1 MPKKQFRVG
10 LIGAFVFLGLVL
22 SVGCSQSGVKE
33 TQITAE
39 NRDEVLAALED
50 ELTLR
55 EGELLKAYLERTH
68 PDLGAGEL
76 PVGGT
81 VQQMIDAESL
91 MRAQEDAEVEE
102 QDLKPEDSAG
112 GEEAALTQEDGSAPP
127 TDPPAEETK
136 PPEGTKGAEPA
147 EKEPTEPKPEP
158 EPKVRMA
165 TVGEGTEL
173 EIRLAQTISSKTNT
187 AGQGFE
193 AILDKDLV
201 VDSVLV
207 APEGSLVSG
216 KITHAKKAPKTK
228 GRAELS
234 LTLESIQVEE
244 RTYDVDTNEMA
255 FQAEGTGKKDALKI
269 AIGAGIGTA
278 IGAIAGGGKGA
289 AIGAAVGGGGA
300 TGAVMLMPGKEVEF
314 SPEHLLAFRVETEL
328 KMQVVK

>member
-158 EPKVRMA
+158 
-165 TVGEGTEL
+165 
-173 EIRLAQTISSKTNT
+173 
-187 AGQGFE
+187 
-193 AILDKDLV
+193 DKDLV